1 LKWENLSYDNW
12 EKDILNTYY
21 YKEFLPETKI
31 VSGDKHLKKVI
42 PYISAIPLNAKGY
55 AKGSIMAFLDLDK
68 IKNILNKINKADQ
81 GITYIFDRKNQKIT
95 SVGSLD
101 KDVDIISLVNN
112 ERANIQIKKIGN
124 IDYFITQ
131 NTSVLTGL
139 KIISILPTSY
149 VSDQLSYIKNIGIL
163 VLIITL
169 ISGFFLALY
178 VSYKRTK
185 PIIEIAEIAKVN
197 ISGCTNKINTIDLIR
212 ENLTSIIEDNKDLN
226 NYKEKQIE
234 QNRNLFIERLLNG
247 NLSSNI
253 NFGKQLELFGIDDKS
268 SYYNI
273 MIINILGYEDLENEE
288 LLIEKDLI
296 KLIIRKYLEDIKEI
310 EGILYMHSNNQLI
323 FILTKDILDK
333 QEVIQT
339 FLIEKLCK
347 EKNIKVIV
355 SLGTPCNDL
364 SNISFSFGQANYAMQ
379 YLKKNMPINFIAYSQ
394 LKDFKEMIYYPL
406 EIENKIIQLTLQ
418 GYYNQVE
425 SLCALI
431 YEENFKN
438 KNLSNQIKMQLVSN
452 FLGTLNRIIIRDE
465 REISLFEIH
474 QKLKGL
480 YTVEEKINFVCDNII
495 KIAKE
500 NHKKIEDSDKLLV
513 DKFVEFIENN
523 YSDSTLNICVVANEL
538 NYKETFIYHFF
549 INNMQISFASYLEK
563 IRMEKAKKLL
573 MKNNLSI
580 NEIASQCGYSSP
592 HSFRRAFKRITSIT
606 PSEYKN

>member
-1 LKWENLSYDNW
+1 
-12 EKDILNTYY
+12 
-21 YKEFLPETKI
+21 
-31 VSGDKHLKKVI
+31 
-42 PYISAIPLNAKGY
+42 
-55 AKGSIMAFLDLDK
+55 
-68 IKNILNKINKADQ
+68 
-81 GITYIFDRKNQKIT
+81 
-95 SVGSLD
+95 
-101 KDVDIISLVNN
+101 
-112 ERANIQIKKIGN
+112 
-124 IDYFITQ
+124 
-131 NTSVLTGL
+131 
-139 KIISILPTSY
+139 
-149 VSDQLSYIKNIGIL
+149 
-163 VLIITL
+163 
-169 ISGFFLALY
+169 
-178 VSYKRTK
+178 
-185 PIIEIAEIAKVN
+185 
-197 ISGCTNKINTIDLIR
+197 
-212 ENLTSIIEDNKDLN
+212 
-226 NYKEKQIE
+226 
-234 QNRNLFIERLLNG
+234 
-247 NLSSNI
+247 
-253 NFGKQLELFGIDDKS
+253 
-268 SYYNI
+268 
-273 MIINILGYEDLENEE
+273 
-288 LLIEKDLI
+288 
-296 KLIIRKYLEDIKEI
+296 
-310 EGILYMHSNNQLI
+310 
-323 FILTKDILDK
+323 
-333 QEVIQT
+333 
-339 FLIEKLCK
+339 
-347 EKNIKVIV
+347 
-355 SLGTPCNDL
+355 
-364 SNISFSFGQANYAMQ
+364 MQ